1 MKLFCLF
8 LTLFLAGCASEPV
21 ATTVVKENPEVFK
34 YVDKIEG
41 IVSDA
46 ASALTAIS
54 EVTDKK
60 SVSWI
65 LLDAQITRLSGIK
78 PPSVPKVIEY
88 RTTIAKNDSVSAS
101 KDKDLAVK
109 VDDETSLAWAAV
121 EAVNAELS
129 EAKLAKA
136 NADSIAQRA
145 IKDNAISKVT
155 SLGLGMIVLGVIAIA
170 FTTKKLSGMV
180 FCIAGVICVS
190 SAWILDSPIWQYVV
204 ISLGVFLILDVAYVV
219 YKATKQTDE
228 STSKKKTCK
237 K

>member
-8 LTLFLAGCASEPV
+8 LTLFLAGCATQPV
-21 ATTVVKENPEVFK
+21 ATTVVKENVEVFK
-34 YVDKIEG
+34 YVDKVEG

-78 PPSVPKVIEY
+78 PPSVVKVVEY
-88 RTTIAKNDSVSAS
+88 RTTIAKNDSVAAA

-109 VDDETSLAWAAV
+109 IDNETSLAWAAV
-121 EAVNAELS
+121 EAVNAELT

-136 NADSIAQRA
+136 NSDAIAERA
-145 IKDNAISKVT
+145 IKNNAISKVT
-155 SLGLGMIVLGVIAIA
+155 SLGLGMIMLGVIAIA

-180 FCIAGVICVS
+180 FCVAGVLCVS
-190 SAWILDSPIWQYVV
+190 SAWVLDSPIWQYIV
-204 ISLGVFLILDVAYVV
+204 ISLGVFFVLDVAYII
-219 YKATKQTDE
+219 YKATRKAPDDAE
-228 STSKKKTCK
+228 KK
-237 K
+237 

>member
-21 ATTVVKENPEVFK
+21 AAPVIKENTEVFK
-34 YVDKIEG
+34 YVERVEI

-78 PPSVPKVIEY
+78 PPSIIKVVEY
-88 RTTIAKNDSVSAS
+88 RTTIAKNDSIAAT

-109 VDDETSLAWAAV
+109 VDNETALAWEAV
-121 EAVNAELS
+121 EAVNAELT

-145 IKDNAISKVT
+145 IKDNTISKIT
-155 SLGLGMIVLGVIAIA
+155 SLGLGMILIGVIAIA
-170 FTTKKLSGMV
+170 FTTQKLSGMV
-180 FCIAGVICVS
+180 FCVAGVICVS
-190 SAWILDSPIWQYVV
+190 SAWILDSPIWQYVI
-204 ISLGVFLILDVAYVV
+204 ISLGVFLVLNVAYVV
-219 YKATKQTDE
+219 YKATKKTQNKQ
-228 STSKKKTCK
+228 KKK
-237 K
+237 